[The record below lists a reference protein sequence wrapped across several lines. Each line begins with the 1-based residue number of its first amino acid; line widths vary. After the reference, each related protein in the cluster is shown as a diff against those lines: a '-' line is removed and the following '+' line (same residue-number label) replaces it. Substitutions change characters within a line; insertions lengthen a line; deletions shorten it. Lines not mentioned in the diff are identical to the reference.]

1 MVTLGSL
8 WLPIVLSAVIV
19 FLASWLMHMVLRHH
33 RTDWGKLPDEAAF
46 RDAMRRLNVPP
57 GQYVVP
63 HCVAPKE
70 MGTPEFKKK
79 LDEGP
84 VGLFVFWPN
93 GPFKMGKSM
102 VLSFL
107 FNVVV
112 AFLVAYLAG
121 RTLGM
126 GAEYLAVFRV
136 VGTVT
141 IMAYT
146 VALFWEPIW
155 HGRSWSW
162 AMKSAFDGVV
172 YGLLTA
178 GVFGWLWPR

>member
-1 MVTLGSL
+1 MAGEQVIRAGLD
-8 WLPIVLSAVIV
+8 IVGRRKPLDA
-19 FLASWLMHMVLRHH
+19 LLRP
-33 RTDWGKLPDEAAF
+33 GKL
-46 RDAMRRLNVPP
+46 RKLNVPP

-63 HCVAPKE
+63 HADGPKAL
-70 MGTPEFKKK
+70 GTPEYRKK

-84 VGLFVFWPN
+84 VGFLVFWPP

-107 FNVVV
+107 FNLAVSFMCAYV
-112 AFLVAYLAG
+112 ASFSLDV
-121 RTLGM
+121 
-126 GAEYLAVFRV
+126 GAHYLAVFRL
-136 VGTVT
+136 VGTVA
-141 IMAYT
+141 ILAYIG
-146 VALFWEPIW
+146 ALFWEPIW

-178 GVFGWLWPR
+178 GCFGWLWPR